1 MPKIVIQV
9 AKFERATKDAQ
20 GRTFAS
26 KVHDTTGTKYT
37 VPKNQ
42 PHLAGMFENKE
53 GSWFEIYAEDKEF
66 HGNKYKEIVTASP
79 TEPMT
84 PANVPA
90 SVTVQASAKDI
101 QIWCNSMQQRAAEL
115 KAVDLW
121 NEEACVEL
129 CEIQKRVFGRVFLGE
144 EAQEA
149 PVTNSGGGQSPQA
162 RAHPE
167 STQEMSD

>member
-1 MPKIVIQV
+1 MPKIIIQV

-42 PHLAGMFENKE
+42 PHLAGMFEGKE
-53 GSWFEIYAEDKEF
+53 GNWFEIYAEDKEF
-66 HGNKYKEIVTASP
+66 HGNKYKEIITANP

-84 PANVPA
+84 PTNVPA
-90 SVTVQASAKDI
+90 SAIVQASTKDI
-101 QIWCNSMQQRAAEL
+101 QIWCNSMIQRAAEL

-121 NEEACVEL
+121 NEEVCVEF
-129 CEIQKRVFGRVFLGE
+129 C
-144 EAQEA
+144 
-149 PVTNSGGGQSPQA
+149 
-162 RAHPE
+162 
-167 STQEMSD
+167 